1 MKNSFTLVTIY
12 LIAFAGFT
20 SFSWLFPV
28 VPYYA
33 SSLGISISDIG
44 IVVSIYSYI
53 NAAAILPSGMLSDR
67 WGRRRFLVAGLVVST
82 VVPFLYPLAKD
93 FWALCIIRALH
104 GLGAAVFVPTA
115 IAAVIDLASPEKR
128 GQILGWYT
136 ASAQLGLMAGPIV
149 GGYILQGFGYE
160 AAFYSCGLMPLLG
173 LIFLSARMR
182 SIPQKPPTHPSEDAH
197 SWNWLKQ
204 RGAIISL
211 LALIV
216 TAVGSGTIST
226 FMPLYVQGFG
236 ITEAGAGTIITACY
250 ASSAALRV
258 PSGTLADRFG
268 NMPMIILG
276 LILCAVSLTLVAFS
290 NVLYQ
295 LSIIAALFGLGMGFS
310 MPAALSWLAHL
321 SPPTK
326 RGLGMGLGSAS
337 FQVGLAL
344 GATFMGIVISCSGFD
359 TMYFTAASV
368 SAVGLLIILLLQA
381 NGRKGAGE
389 KA

>member
-268 NMPMIILG
+268 NRPMIILG

>member
-33 SSLGISISDIG
+33 SNLGIGVADVG
-44 IVVSIYSYI
+44 IAVSIYSYI
-53 NAAAILPSGMLSDR
+53 NAVAILPCGILSDR
-67 WGRRRFLVAGLVVST
+67 WGRRRFLVAGLVISI
-82 VVPFLYPLAKD
+82 VVPFLYPLAQG
-93 FWALCIIRALH
+93 FWTLCIIRALH
-104 GLGAAVFVPTA
+104 GLGAAIFVPTA
-115 IAAVIDLASPEKR
+115 LAVVIDLATPEKR

-136 ASAQLGLMAGPIV
+136 ASSQLGLMSGPIA
-149 GGYILQGFGYE
+149 GGYILNSFGFE

-173 LIFLSARMR
+173 LIFLSTRIR

-211 LALIV
+211 LALII

-226 FMPLYVQGFG
+226 FIPLYVKDFG
-236 ITEAGAGTIITACY
+236 ITEAGAGIIIAACY

-344 GATFMGIVISCSGFD
+344 GATFMGIVISYSGFD

>member
-182 SIPQKPPTHPSEDAH
+182 SIPKKPPTHPSEDAH

-226 FMPLYVQGFG
+226 FIPLYVQGFG